1 MNSLFKSVIDGFFT
15 LVYGS
20 EVRVFSIVSSKPDEN
35 GDHVS
40 MTTISVNL
48 KSKASSQP
56 TVKKENLNG

>member
-1 MNSLFKSVIDGFFT
+1 MNSLFKSAIDGFFT

-20 EVRVFSIVSSKPDEN
+20 EIRIFSIVSSKPDGN
-35 GDHVS
+35 GNHVS

-56 TVKKENLNG
+56 AAKKENLNG